1 MAQITVG
8 LDFGTHQ
15 SKVCVETINGPEI
28 NYNFFK
34 FRDSTGKEHYTLPSV
49 IYVDDS
55 ERLSYGYKITRTQE
69 TKKKNKYISA
79 FSDLA
84 SLLTNSPKSSDKEH
98 ETQYI
103 LRYFKQATFTS
114 VKNGMEHSE
123 AMLFTTWYLAYI
135 VFELQEV
142 YGIDFAIQM
151 GVPTD
156 GERYENQKK
165 LAVQLMLSAYNL
177 VENIFNN
184 DREAFLNSTISELRA
199 KTVILP
205 YDEEE
210 KFNYG
215 ILVFP
220 EAYACL
226 MPLVSSSKISS
237 GMSLM
242 IDIGGGTT
250 DISFFTIKNN
260 KPQVYA
266 FYSVDKGLNYLTD
279 AENLDSMRPDSN
291 VHHQSEIHKS
301 RISDLEK
308 EITDIHNSLIKRLV
322 TELTR
327 QTSKDPSE
335 LYRVLKVRPL
345 IYSGGGSTFNT
356 LRLSYGGFKEI
367 IHVSNKQW
375 RTEAMREAKVIQELG
390 LCPVLST
397 AYGLSIHQKNDDIK
411 CEPFRDIF
419 ANLRNAERE
428 EREERM
434 RRLNSEERQS
444 RFSYADDYS
453 AWK

>member
-1 MAQITVG
+1 MGQITVG

-15 SKVCVETINGPEI
+15 SKICIETINGPEI

-34 FRDSTGKEHYTLPSV
+34 FKDENGKEHYTLPSI
-49 IYVDDS
+49 IYVDES
-55 ERLSYGYKITRTQE
+55 ERLSYGYKISRNI
-69 TKKKNKYISA
+69 KSKKNKYISA
-79 FSDLA
+79 FSELA
-84 SLLTNSPKSSDKEH
+84 NLITNSHKSSKVNS
-98 ETQYI
+98 TNQRI
-103 LRYFKQATFTS
+103 IRYFKQATFTA
-114 VKNGMEHSE
+114 VKNGMKRSE
-123 AMLFTTWYLAYI
+123 AMLFTTWYLSYI
-135 VFELQEV
+135 IFELQER

-177 VENIFNN
+177 VENIYNN
-184 DREAFLNSTISELRA
+184 DKDAFHNATISELRT

-205 YDEEE
+205 YDEDE

-226 MPLVSSSKISS
+226 MPLVSSSKIST

-260 KPQVYA
+260 RPQVYA

-279 AENLDSMRPDSN
+279 AENLDSMRLDSN
-291 VHHQSEIHKS
+291 VHDESDIQKN
-301 RISDLEK
+301 RIFDLQK
-308 EITDIHNSLIKRLV
+308 DISNIYNKLINSLVI
-322 TELTR
+322 ELKK
-327 QTSKDPSE
+327 QTSIHPNE
-335 LYRVLKVRPL
+335 LYRALSIRPL
-345 IYSGGGSTFNT
+345 IYSGGGSTFNR
-356 LRLSYGGFKEI
+356 LRLPYGGFKEI
-367 IHVSNKQW
+367 IHVSEKQW
-375 RTEAMREAKVIQELG
+375 RTESMKESKIIQGLG

-397 AYGLSIHQKNDDIK
+397 AYGLSIHKENDNIL

-419 ANLRNAERE
+419 ANLRNE
-428 EREERM
+428 EEEQ
-434 RRLNSEERQS
+434 QS
-444 RFSYADDYS
+444 SFSYADDFS

>member
-1 MAQITVG
+1 MGQITVG

-15 SKVCVETINGPEI
+15 SKICIETINGPEI

-34 FRDSTGKEHYTLPSV
+34 FKDENGIEHYTLPSV
-49 IYVDDS
+49 IYVDYN
-55 ERLSYGYKITRTQE
+55 ERLSYGYKISRNKKS
-69 TKKKNKYISA
+69 KKKNKYISA
-79 FSDLA
+79 FSEFA
-84 SLLTNSPKSSDKEH
+84 NFITNPQKSSKIDYEI
-98 ETQYI
+98 QYI
-103 LRYFKQATFTS
+103 IRYFKQATFTTIT
-114 VKNGMEHSE
+114 NGMERSD
-123 AMLFTTWYLAYI
+123 AMLFTTWYLSYI
-135 VFELQEV
+135 IFELQER
-142 YGIDFAIQM
+142 YGIDFAVQM

-156 GERYENQKK
+156 GERYDNQKR

-177 VENIFNN
+177 VENTYNN
-184 DREAFLNSTISELRA
+184 DKDAFFNATISELRS

-205 YDEEE
+205 YDDNE
-210 KFNYG
+210 KINYG

-226 MPLVSSSKISS
+226 MPLVSSSKIST

-250 DISFFTIKNN
+250 DVSFFTIKNN

-291 VHHQSEIHKS
+291 VYDETDLHNTRIFDLQKD
-301 RISDLEK
+301 ISDIYNK
-308 EITDIHNSLIKRLV
+308 LIKSLV
-322 TELTR
+322 TELQI
-327 QTSKDPSE
+327 QTSIHPNE
-335 LYRVLKVRPL
+335 LYRALSVRPL
-345 IYSGGGSTFNT
+345 IYSGGGSTFNR
-356 LRLSYGGFKEI
+356 LRLPYGGFKEI
-367 IHVSNKQW
+367 IHVSEKQW
-375 RTEAMREAKVIQELG
+375 RTEAMKESEIIQELG

-397 AYGLSIHQKNDDIK
+397 AYGLSIHKKDDNIL

-419 ANLRNAERE
+419 ANLRNE
-428 EREERM
+428 EDEQQ
-434 RRLNSEERQS
+434 N

>member
-1 MAQITVG
+1 MAQTTIG

-15 SKVCVETINGPEI
+15 SKVCVETIDGPET
-28 NYNFFK
+28 NYSFFK
-34 FRDSTGKEHYTLPSV
+34 FKDANGKEHYTIPSV
-49 IYVDDS
+49 IYVDNS
-55 ERLSYGYKITRTQE
+55 ERLSYGYKTTRKQE
-69 TKKKNKYISA
+69 KKKKSKYISA

-84 SLLTNSPKSSDKEH
+84 SLITNTTKSTGKEY

-114 VKNGMEHSE
+114 IKNGMEHRE

-135 VFELQEV
+135 IFELQEV
-142 YGIDFAIQM
+142 YGIDFTIQM

-156 GERYENQKK
+156 GERYDNQKK
-165 LAVQLMLSAYNL
+165 LAVQLMLSAYNI
-177 VENIFNN
+177 VENVFNN
-184 DREAFLNSTISELRA
+184 NKDAFLNSTISELRS
-199 KTVILP
+199 KTIILP
-205 YDEEE
+205 YNENE

-279 AENLDSMRPDSN
+279 AENLDSMRQDSN
-291 VHHQSEIHKS
+291 IYDESEIHKD
-301 RISDLEK
+301 RILDLQK
-308 EITDIHNSLIKRLV
+308 DISNIHNELINLLV
-322 TELTR
+322 TELVS
-327 QTSKDPSE
+327 QTSHQPSE
-335 LYRVLKVRPL
+335 LFRVLKKRPL
-345 IYSGGGSTFNT
+345 IYSGGGSTFEM
-356 LRLSYGGFKEI
+356 LRLPYGGFREI
-367 IHVSNKQW
+367 IHVSDRQW
-375 RTEAMREAKVIQELG
+375 HTKAMSEARIIKDRG

-397 AYGLSIHQKNDDIK
+397 AYGLSISVSNDDIH
-411 CEPFRDIF
+411 CEPLSRIF
-419 ANLRNAERE
+419 ANLRNAEE
-428 EREERM
+428 ED
-434 RRLNSEERQS
+434 RQS
-444 RFSYADDYS
+444 GFSYADDYS

>member
-1 MAQITVG
+1 MAQTTIG

-28 NYNFFK
+28 TYNFFK
-34 FRDSTGKEHYTLPSV
+34 FKDENGKEHYTLPSV

-55 ERLSYGYKITRTQE
+55 ERLSYGYKITRKQE

-84 SLLTNSPKSSDKEH
+84 SLLTNTPKASDKEY

-114 VKNGMEHSE
+114 IKNGMEHRE

-142 YGIDFAIQM
+142 YGIDFAVQM

-156 GERYENQKK
+156 GERYDNQKK

-177 VENIFNN
+177 VENVFNN
-184 DREAFLNSTISELRA
+184 DKDAFLNSTISELRS

-205 YDEEE
+205 YDEDE

-291 VHHQSEIHKS
+291 VHDESEIHKA
-301 RISDLEK
+301 RIYDLQK
-308 EITDIHNSLIKRLV
+308 DISNIHNNLIKRLV
-322 TELTR
+322 SELTS
-327 QTSKDPSE
+327 QTSKHPSE
-335 LYRVLKVRPL
+335 LYRVLNIRPL
-345 IYSGGGSTFNT
+345 IYSGGGSTFKK
-356 LRLSYGGFKEI
+356 LRLPYGGFQEI
-367 IHVSNKQW
+367 IHVSDKQW
-375 RTEAMREAKVIQELG
+375 RTEAMDESRIIQGKG

-397 AYGLSIHQKNDDIK
+397 AYGLSIHMDNDDIH

-419 ANLRNAERE
+419 ANLRNAEE
-428 EREERM
+428 ED
-434 RRLNSEERQS
+434 RRS
-444 RFSYADDYS
+444 RFSYGDDYS